1 MTKTLMALA
10 AAVTLAVPLLA
21 TPSDAA
27 DQRHKRRAIAAE
39 RRPVVAEVPVRLIGP
54 GWVYP
59 GISGFYGIQTYSF
72 SPIKTD
78 PLCMWQHQPVCNFW
92 YCEERKARVC
102 Y

>member
-1 MTKTLMALA
+1 MTKTSMALA
-10 AAVTLAVPLLA
+10 AAATIAVSLLT
-21 TPSDAA
+21 TPSDAG
-27 DQRHKRRAIAAE
+27 QRHKRRA
-39 RRPVVAEVPVRLIGP
+39 VVAEVPVRLIGP

-59 GISGFYGIQTYSF
+59 GISGFYGVQTYSF
-72 SPIKTD
+72 SPIATD

>member
-1 MTKTLMALA
+1 MTKTSMALA
-10 AAVTLAVPLLA
+10 AAATIAVSLLA
-21 TPSDAA
+21 TPSDAG
-27 DQRHKRRAIAAE
+27 QRHKRRA
-39 RRPVVAEVPVRLIGP
+39 VVAEVPVRLIGP

-59 GISGFYGIQTYSF
+59 GISGFYGVQTYSF
-72 SPIKTD
+72 SPIRTD

>member
-1 MTKTLMALA
+1 MVKVLVTLVTA
-10 AAVTLAVPLLA
+10 AAIAGALA
-21 TPSDAA
+21 TPSDAY
-27 DQRHKRRAIAAE
+27 QRHKRRAVI
-39 RRPVVAEVPVRLIGP
+39 AEVPVRLIGP

-59 GISGFYGIQTYSF
+59 GISGFYGVQTYTF

-78 PLCMWQHQPVCNFW
+78 PLCMWQHHPVCNFW